1 MRGDRRGPAVTV
13 YVDNMRSG
21 YRQMVMCHMLAD
33 SEPELHTMADQI
45 GIKRQWYQGDHYDI
59 CLAKRTLALR
69 AGAIEI
75 TARQAAAMR
84 RRRRET
90 GSLGLPGD
98 AVAWARASMR
108 NRKDETASGA
118 CT

>member
-33 SEPELHTMADQI
+33 SESELHTMADQI

-59 CLAKRTLALR
+59 CLAKRTLALK

-108 NRKDETASGA
+108 SRKGETAFGA
-118 CT
+118 CV

>member
-1 MRGDRRGPAVTV
+1 MCGDRRGAAVTV
-13 YVDNMRSG
+13 YVDNMRTG

-33 SEPELHTMADQI
+33 SESELHAMADQI

-59 CLAKRTLALR
+59 CLAKRSLALK

-75 TARQAAAMR
+75 SARQATAMR

-98 AVAWARASMR
+98 AVAWVRASMR
-108 NRKDETASGA
+108 SRKDNAASGA
-118 CT
+118 CV

>member
-1 MRGDRRGPAVTV
+1 MRGGRREAAVTV

-21 YRQMVMCHMLAD
+21 YRQMVMCHMLGD
-33 SEPELHTMADQI
+33 SESELHTMADQI
-45 GIKRQWYQGDHYDI
+45 GVKRRWYQGDHYDI
-59 CLAKRTLALR
+59 CLTKRTMALK

-90 GSLGLPGD
+90 GELGLPGG
-98 AVAWARASMR
+98 AEEWLRRMLKER
-108 NRKDETASGA
+108 RTAA
-118 CT
+118 AMA

>member
-1 MRGDRRGPAVTV
+1 MTV
-13 YVDNMRSG
+13 YVDNMRTG

-33 SEPELHTMADQI
+33 TETELHSMADRI
-45 GIKRQWYQGDHYDI
+45 GVKRQWYQGDHYDI
-59 CLAKRTLALR
+59 CLSKRTLALK

-75 TARQAAAMR
+75 SARQAAAMR

-108 NRKDETASGA
+108 NRKEVNAAGA
-118 CT
+118 CA

>member
-1 MRGDRRGPAVTV
+1 MTV

-33 SEPELHTMADQI
+33 SDTELHTMADQI

-59 CLAKRTLALR
+59 CLAKRTLALK

-108 NRKDETASGA
+108 SRKDNAASGA
-118 CT
+118 CV

>member
-1 MRGDRRGPAVTV
+1 MTV
-13 YVDNMRSG
+13 YVDNMRTG

-33 SEPELHTMADQI
+33 SESELHTMADQI

-59 CLAKRTLALR
+59 CLSKRTLALK

-90 GSLGLPGD
+90 ASLGLPGD

-108 NRKDETASGA
+108 SRKGNAASGA
-118 CT
+118 CV